1 MTQSKMPAPRKR
13 FAEPEIIPP
22 NNDPGST
29 LALWRA
35 ILDTRRP
42 RRTHDARIETFGVV
56 LLAPALVAIAVVIML
71 ALLGYFV
78 MWLCFVGVLFA
89 ATVIADVVHHWWHRG
104 STVGPLGHRA
114 LGYPGR

>member
-1 MTQSKMPAPRKR
+1 MTQSRLPAPRKR

-56 LLAPALVAIAVVIML
+56 LLAPALVVIAAVITL

-78 MWLCFVGVLFA
+78 MWLCFVGVLFT
-89 ATVIADVVHHWWHRG
+89 ATVVADVAHRWWHRAWP
-104 STVGPLGHRA
+104 VGALEHRA

>member
-1 MTQSKMPAPRKR
+1 MTQSKMPVPRKR
-13 FAEPEIIPP
+13 FAEPEIMPP

-42 RRTHDARIETFGVV
+42 HRTHDSRIETFGVF
-56 LLAPALVAIAVVIML
+56 LLAPALVVIAIAIML

-78 MWLCFVGVLFA
+78 VWLCFVGVLFA
-89 ATVIADVVHHWWHRG
+89 ATVIADLAQRWWHRPWPFG
-104 STVGPLGHRA
+104 AIEHRA